1 MYHIPAT
8 KMVEQQGHHMTD
20 ETPPDDENAVINYF
34 FDDRHDFVDDDDDDG
49 EKVEYN
55 DTNSITIIWH
65 IKDVQR
71 VRRDL
76 TDQQAFQ
83 VLQRVEDKH
92 DARHGV
98 NWQII

>member
-71 VRRDL
+71 VRVTGAKVSARAARQAGRNLPL
-76 TDQQAFQ
+76 T
-83 VLQRVEDKH
+83 
-92 DARHGV
+92 
-98 NWQII
+98 

>member
-1 MYHIPAT
+1 
-8 KMVEQQGHHMTD
+8 MTD
-20 ETPPDDENAVINYF
+20 EAPPDDENAVIHRLF
-34 FDDRHDFVDDDDDDG
+34 GDPHDFVDDDDG
-49 EKVEYN
+49 EEVECN
-55 DTNSITIIWH
+55 DTNSITVQWH

-76 TDQQAFQ
+76 TDEQAFQ

-98 NWQII
+98 NWQIIKLWADDLFPVRQP